1 MSQRSTSRRCQ
12 SCGTKLA
19 WDNTGDL
26 CASCQ
31 RSRRSELGPPRLP
44 AEFWESPA
52 LQEALAESHI
62 GKVFQTY
69 RHAPHHGPRPIP
81 QDVLAG
87 WLGLTQTQ
95 VSRYENGAAVTDL
108 KKLIAWARI
117 LRISRQYLWFRLPD
131 QRSPSRVVT
140 DAPDNAPDDSTS
152 PPQPGMLTA
161 REPGQAEGGDTRRK
175 DFLAGAGAMLV
186 SILAPPLIHDW
197 REPSPSN
204 IPHLDDQVL
213 AQLRAQTEGFRWLDR
228 QEGAAQ
234 LLPSTTKHAR
244 DLATFWRLT
253 DDHHAL
259 RDELAI
265 IAADACHLVA
275 YQAFDQGQRAQAVEW
290 YRSSADLAGR
300 ARCQDLYVFAM
311 CGVAYMHAR
320 NQNGDLALSVLQ
332 QLQPLSLST
341 AARCYLAAYEAHA
354 HAARPQLGKAK
365 RDVVLSALDQAASF
379 ADTTQD
385 EPPSPWL
392 GIPGTSF
399 VERQRALT
407 MASFGDE
414 ETLDLLDRLEEQT
427 SAVFQRYQV
436 TLVINRAL
444 TYASRGDVDKA
455 TGQLVTA
462 VEHNLHVRSVEKHN
476 LIREARRVLEPHRDS
491 RAVQAVDE
499 LLRDQRVRA
508 LNTGAR

>member
-1 MSQRSTSRRCQ
+1 MSQRSTTHQCQ

-31 RSRRSELGPPRLP
+31 RSRRSELGPPCVP

-52 LQEALAESHI
+52 LQEAFAEAHI
-62 GKVFQTY
+62 GKVFHAY
-69 RHAPHHGPRPIP
+69 RHAPRHGPRPIP

-108 KKLIAWARI
+108 KKLIAWARA
-117 LRISRQYLWFRLPD
+117 LRIPREHLWFRMPGH
-131 QRSPSRVVT
+131 SPPSKGS
-140 DAPDNAPDDSTS
+140 DAPDDALDDSTS
-152 PPQPGMLTA
+152 PPRPGMLAA
-161 REPGQAEGGDTRRK
+161 REPGQAEGDDTRRK
-175 DFLAGAGAMLV
+175 DFLAGAGVMLA
-186 SILAPPLIHDW
+186 SILAPPLIHNW

-204 IPHLDDQVL
+204 LPHLDDQLL

-228 QEGAAQ
+228 QEGAAR

-259 RDELAI
+259 RDELGV

-275 YQAFDQGQRAQAVEW
+275 YQAFDQGGRVQAMEW

-320 NQNGDLALSVLQ
+320 NQNGDMALSVLE

-354 HAARPQLGKAK
+354 HAATPQLGKAK
-365 RDVVLSALDQAASF
+365 RDAVLSALDRAASF
-379 ADTTQD
+379 ADKTRD

-407 MASFGDE
+407 MASFGDQ

-436 TLVINRAL
+436 TLVTNRAL
-444 TYASRGDVDKA
+444 TYASRGDVDRA
-455 TGQLVTA
+455 AGQLVTA
-462 VEHNLHVRSVEKHN
+462 VEHNMHVRSVEKHN
-476 LIREARRVLEPHRDS
+476 LIREARSVLEPHRSS
-491 RAVQAVDE
+491 RAVRAVDE
-499 LLRDQRVRA
+499 LLMDQRVA
-508 LNTGAR
+508 LIAGAR